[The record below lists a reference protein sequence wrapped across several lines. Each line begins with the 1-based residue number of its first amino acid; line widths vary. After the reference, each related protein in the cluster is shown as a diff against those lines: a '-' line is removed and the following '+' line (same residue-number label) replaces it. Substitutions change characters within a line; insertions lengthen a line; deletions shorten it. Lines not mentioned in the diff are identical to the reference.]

1 MGFFVAPR
9 GTGRAA
15 DHLGARDVVQWREET
30 MESRDGMPEHPGHA
44 PHHAPEHR
52 HAIGPIDRDYRLV
65 VRTVLWVIAG
75 LVFLGF
81 AIWWSLT

>member
-1 MGFFVAPR
+1 MG
-9 GTGRAA
+9 
-15 DHLGARDVVQWREET
+15 
-30 MESRDGMPEHPGHA
+30 SRDGTAEHPEHA

-52 HAIGPIDRDYRLV
+52 HAIGPIDSDYRLV

-81 AIWWSLT
+81 AIWWILT